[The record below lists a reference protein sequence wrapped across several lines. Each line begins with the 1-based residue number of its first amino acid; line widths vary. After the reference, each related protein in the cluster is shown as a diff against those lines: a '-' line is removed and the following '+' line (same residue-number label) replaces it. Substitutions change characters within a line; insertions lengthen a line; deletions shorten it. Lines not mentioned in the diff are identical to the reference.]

1 MATTGSHKDAR
12 DAQHFARQ
20 QDYKYSAAS
29 TYQSGSALHNPYDD
43 AAGYARPTSATSKQ
57 IRHTLSL
64 QDPHQSTV
72 SLSGTGKLPSET
84 GLTRSQLAEQ
94 KHIRRQSFISDSH
107 NSQSRP
113 MSVERSRPSSARL
126 RSTRESLSREP
137 SSRRL
142 SSTDRSQSGA
152 AEFSNRGGSGYS
164 HSMSGSASRPASPG
178 RTPTQTIPAYNP
190 SFGRSTLTSSNSKL
204 PSTAAS
210 HQSLGSASFRLT
222 EPNASLRRSSTSNTF
237 ASHPYA
243 TQASHSWDALQSTAN
258 KQSTSSAGDSELQDF
273 LSTMEKKKAEAA
285 GSSMH
290 SQPRRSNSNP
300 KAFLELGGQLVS
312 SSMASLGDKLRRWD
326 TPLEVLPLLSF
337 IPAQHFSH
345 AAKCRAKVL

>member
-1 MATTGSHKDAR
+1 LVTTGSHKDAR

-20 QDYKYSAAS
+20 QNCKYSAAS
-29 TYQSGSALHNPYDD
+29 TYQSGSSLHNPYDD
-43 AAGYARPTSATSKQ
+43 AAGYARPLSASSKQ
-57 IRHTLSL
+57 IRHALSL
-64 QDPHQSTV
+64 QDPRQSTL

-84 GLTRSQLAEQ
+84 GLTRIQLAEQ
-94 KHIRRQSFISDSH
+94 KHIRRQSSISDSH
-107 NSQSRP
+107 SSQSRS
-113 MSVERSRPSSARL
+113 MSVERSRPSSASL

-152 AEFSNRGGSGYS
+152 AEISNYGGSGYR
-164 HSMSGSASRPASPG
+164 HSMSRSASRPASPG
-178 RTPTQTIPAYNP
+178 RTSSQTIPAYNP
-190 SFGRSTLTSSNSKL
+190 SFGRSTVTSSNSKL

-210 HQSLGSASFRLT
+210 RQSLGSASFRST
-222 EPNASLRRSSTSNTF
+222 EPDASLRRSCTSNTS

-243 TQASHSWDALQSTAN
+243 TQASHSWGVPQSTAN
-258 KQSTSSAGDSELQDF
+258 KQSNSSAGDSDMQDF
-273 LSTMEKKKAEAA
+273 LSMMEKKKAEAA
-285 GSSMH
+285 GSSLH

-326 TPLEVLPLLSF
+326 APLEITASVIFQTCIAFEPCS
-337 IPAQHFSH
+337 QMQG
-345 AAKCRAKVL
+345 